1 MNASISGQA
10 DTSAAI
16 KQAPPSRTP
25 AELEPAGR
33 GGARRWLAL
42 AVVCVSVLLSVV
54 NATLVNVALPTLG
67 RDLGASTTAMQWIVD
82 AYTLVFAGLLL
93 TGGGLG
99 DRFGRKTTL
108 QIGLVLFAVFSAA
121 AASAATTGQLIAAQ
135 AATGVAAALIYPATL
150 ALLSTIFTERK
161 ERAAAIGVWTAVSGL
176 GVALGP
182 VAGGLL
188 LKHYS
193 WHSLFLVNLPIV
205 AVALIGGLVLLPN
218 SRAEHAGRFDVVG
231 ALLSIAGVGLLV
243 RTVIEGP
250 TDGWLSGLTLGGFA
264 GAAVFFVLF
273 GWWELRVANPL
284 LEVVIFR
291 DRRVTAACVAI
302 MMAFLGLL
310 GFVFLITQYF
320 QVIRGYDTLKAGLAT
335 LPFAVVLG
343 LMAPVGMALTVRI
356 GTRIVVTLGM
366 LSLTAG
372 FVLTAT
378 ACDADSNYWGPV
390 VGSMVLMAAGLAWG
404 TAPATDTIMNALS
417 ANRFGAGSAVNDTTR
432 EIGAAL
438 GIAVIGSVMNQV
450 FADRVNRGFAA
461 LGVPAEE
468 ASKSVVAAF
477 GVAGRLPEEVAGPAM
492 HTARDAFMSS
502 VHAGSLAAATA
513 TAGAAVVVAVLMP
526 GRQR

>member
-1 MNASISGQA
+1 MNAHIAKQA
-10 DTSAAI
+10 DAAG
-16 KQAPPSRTP
+16 AEPPLTT
-25 AELEPAGR
+25 EPGR

-42 AVVCVSVLLSVV
+42 IVVCLSVLLSVV

-67 RDLGASTTAMQWIVD
+67 RELGASTTAMQWIVD

-108 QIGLVLFAVFSAA
+108 QIGLVLFAVFSAF

-161 ERAAAIGVWTAVSGL
+161 ERAAAIGIWAAVSGV
-176 GVALGP
+176 GTALGP
-182 VAGGLL
+182 IAGGLL
-188 LKHYS
+188 LKHYP
-193 WHSLFLVNLPIV
+193 WHSLFLVNLPII
-205 AVALIGGLVLLPN
+205 AVAFVGGLVLLPN
-218 SRAEHAGRFDVVG
+218 SRAERVGRFDVVG
-231 ALLSIAGVGLLV
+231 ALLSIAGVGVLV
-243 RTVIEGP
+243 HTVIEGP
-250 TDGWLSGLTLGGFA
+250 AHGWLSGPTIGGFA
-264 GAAVFFVLF
+264 GATALFVLF
-273 GWWELRVANPL
+273 AWWELRIANPL
-284 LEVVIFR
+284 LEVAIFR

-335 LPFAVVLG
+335 LPFAVVMGVL
-343 LMAPVGMALTVRI
+343 APVGMALTVRI
-356 GTRIVVTLGM
+356 GARIVVTLGM
-366 LSLTAG
+366 LLLTAG
-372 FVLTAT
+372 FLLTAVQG
-378 ACDADSNYWGPV
+378 AYADYWGPV
-390 VGSMVLMAAGLAWG
+390 VGAMVLMAAGLAWG
-404 TAPATDTIMNALS
+404 TAPATDSIMNALS

-450 FADRVNRGFAA
+450 YADRVERGFTA
-461 LGVPAEE
+461 LGVPVDE
-468 ASKSVVAAF
+468 ASRSVVAAF
-477 GVAGRLPEEVAGPAM
+477 DVAGRLPAEVAGPAM
-492 HTARDAFMSS
+492 NTARDAFMSS
-502 VHAGSLAAATA
+502 VHAGSLAAAIATA
-513 TAGAAVVVAVLMP
+513 TAAVVVAVLMP